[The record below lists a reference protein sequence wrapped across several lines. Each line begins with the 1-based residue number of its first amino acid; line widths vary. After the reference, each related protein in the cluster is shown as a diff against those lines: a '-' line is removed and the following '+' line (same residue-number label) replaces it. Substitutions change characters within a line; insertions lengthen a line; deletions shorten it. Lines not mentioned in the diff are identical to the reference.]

1 MRILRSDRSEYRF
14 VKRDPDSRPARCA
27 VLGVLL
33 VAASVMGIAG
43 AASAQRWEW
52 EKDETAEKSAE
63 KKAVVDDDPFDRPG
77 FYAGVSGVYTYNFF
91 DKQIEDSLED
101 ELGQQGSVDIQDS
114 GGVNARVGYRAA
126 SWFAAELQYEWI
138 ASYDVDVSGDVG
150 PGGSTIS
157 GRLYDIEGHTLT
169 VNTKWIIPFWRMQPY
184 LLLGAGYSLYDVG
197 RGPLAAPIEAADADI
212 RIEGG
217 KQSAFAGRA
226 GLGLDVY
233 LTDKIVLMTEAT
245 AMVTTKNFEAPS
257 DSSIDDLYYLAFSA
271 GLQYRF

>member
-1 MRILRSDRSEYRF
+1 
-14 VKRDPDSRPARCA
+14 
-27 VLGVLL
+27 
-33 VAASVMGIAG
+33 MGIAR
-43 AASAQRWEW
+43 AASAQGWEW
-52 EKDETAEKSAE
+52 EKDEKTENKP
-63 KKAVVDDDPFDRPG
+63 VVDDDPFDRPG

-91 DKQIEDSLED
+91 DKQIENFLED
-101 ELGQQGSVDIQDS
+101 ELGQQGSVDIGNS
-114 GGVNARVGYRAA
+114 GGVSARVGYRAA

-138 ASYDVDVSGDVG
+138 APYDVDVSGDLG

-197 RGPLAAPIEAADADI
+197 RGPLAAPIETADVDI
-212 RIEGG
+212 QIEGG
-217 KQSAFAGRA
+217 KQNAFAGRA
-226 GLGLDVY
+226 GLGLDLY

-245 AMVTTKNFEAPS
+245 AMVTTKNFETPNQGA
-257 DSSIDDLYYLAFSA
+257 IDDLYYLAFSA

>member
-1 MRILRSDRSEYRF
+1 MRVLRFVRSDLSNHRSANRAPGL
-14 VKRDPDSRPARCA
+14 RGARCA
-27 VLGVLL
+27 ALGTLL
-33 VAASVMGIAG
+33 VAASVMGIAR
-43 AASAQRWEW
+43 AASAQGWEW
-52 EKDETAEKSAE
+52 EKDEKTENKP
-63 KKAVVDDDPFDRPG
+63 VVDDDPFDRPG

-91 DKQIEDSLED
+91 DKQIENFLED
-101 ELGQQGSVDIQDS
+101 ELGQQGSVDIGNS
-114 GGVNARVGYRAA
+114 GGVSARVGYRAA

-138 ASYDVDVSGDVG
+138 APYDVDVSGDLG

-197 RGPLAAPIEAADADI
+197 RGPLAAPIETADVDI
-212 RIEGG
+212 QIEGG
-217 KQSAFAGRA
+217 KQNAFAGRA
-226 GLGLDVY
+226 GLGLDLY

-245 AMVTTKNFEAPS
+245 AMVTTKNFETPNQGA
-257 DSSIDDLYYLAFSA
+257 IDDLYYLAFSA

>member
-1 MRILRSDRSEYRF
+1 MRVLRFVRSDLSNHRSANRAPGL
-14 VKRDPDSRPARCA
+14 RGARCA
-27 VLGVLL
+27 ALGTLL
-33 VAASVMGIAG
+33 VAASVMGIAR
-43 AASAQRWEW
+43 AASAQGWEW
-52 EKDETAEKSAE
+52 EKDEKTENKP
-63 KKAVVDDDPFDRPG
+63 VVDDDPFDRPG

-91 DKQIEDSLED
+91 DKQIENFLED
-101 ELGQQGSVDIQDS
+101 ELGQQGSVDIGNS
-114 GGVNARVGYRAA
+114 GGVSARVGYRAA

-138 ASYDVDVSGDVG
+138 APYDVDVSGDLG

-197 RGPLAAPIEAADADI
+197 RGPLAAPIEIADDDI
-212 RIEGG
+212 QIDAG
-217 KQSAFAGRA
+217 KQNAFAGRA
-226 GLGLDVY
+226 GLGLDLY

-245 AMVTTKNFEAPS
+245 AMVTTKNFETPNQGA
-257 DSSIDDLYYLAFSA
+257 IDDLYYLAFSA